1 MMFKTVV
8 PHGNAQHIGTQ
19 AGGSERETRQ
29 TEALCLRQLFHIVMH
44 NILELK
50 QDVVQHHINQ

>member
-19 AGGSERETRQ
+19 AGGSERETEQ
-29 TEALCLRQLFHIVMH
+29 TEALCLRQLFHKGTRKV
-44 NILELK
+44 LDLK
-50 QDVVQHHINQ
+50 